1 MGFTFLSVQDGL
13 PRRLHREPPHN
24 RSGEAGSRYNPALV
38 EKRIHFGPGAGI
50 AREKLQDPNVARLMD
65 CPF

>member
-1 MGFTFLSVQDGL
+1 MILRWDQSKPL
-13 PRRLHREPPHN
+13 LCHPERK
-24 RSGEAGSRYNPALV
+24 AGSRYNPALV